1 MRISSSTIYETNIAA
16 LNQQQAQLLH
26 TQQQVVSGR
35 RILTPADDPAGAAR
49 ALEVAQSD
57 ATNTQYAANRNEA
70 KHFVSLSEGI
80 LQSVTTLLQDVRTT
94 AIQAGGGAI
103 TAADR
108 QVLATDLRGRLDEL
122 LGLANST
129 DGVGN
134 YLFSGFQGRTQPF
147 VLGTSGYQ
155 YMADDGQRLIQ
166 VSSTRQM
173 AATDSGADIFMRIRN
188 GNGTFATQA
197 AATNTGSGVIGQGEL
212 ASPPPT
218 AAQLGNHYTLTFS
231 VAGGVTT
238 YSVTGTD
245 AAGAPLPTA
254 GQPSPPLSLPAAA
267 AYASGQVIGFNGIQF
282 DLSGS
287 PANGDTFTIAPSTN
301 ESIFQTISELISA
314 LNGGGSPAQLTN
326 SLGRALN
333 GLDRGLENILT
344 VRASLGSRLRELDAL
359 QITGEDLGLQFKQTL
374 SQLQDVDYN
383 RAISDL
389 NQQQIILQASQ
400 KSFKLVSEMSL
411 FNYL

>member
-1 MRISSSTIYETNIAA
+1 MRISSSTIYESNVAA
-16 LNQQQAQLLH
+16 LNQQQTQLLH
-26 TQQQVVSGR
+26 TQQQVATGR

-70 KHFVSLSEGI
+70 KHLVSLSEGT
-80 LQSVTTLLQDVRTT
+80 LQSVTTLLQDVRTS
-94 AIQAGGGAI
+94 AIQAGNGAL

-129 DGVGN
+129 DGTGN
-134 YLFSGFQGRTQPF
+134 YLFSGFQGKTQPF
-147 VLGTSGYQ
+147 VLDTAGFQ

-166 VSSTRQM
+166 VGSTRQM
-173 AATDSGADIFMRIRN
+173 PATDSGADIFMRIRN

-197 AATNTGSGVIGQGEL
+197 AAANTGSGVIGQGDL

-231 VAGGVTT
+231 VTGSVTT
-238 YSVTGTD
+238 YSVTGAD
-245 AAGAPLPTA
+245 ALGAPLPTA
-254 GQPSPPLSLPAAA
+254 GQPSPPLLLPVAAP
-267 AYASGQVIGFNGIQF
+267 YASGQAISFNGIRF
-282 DLSGS
+282 DISGS
-287 PANGDTFTIAPSTN
+287 PANGDTFTVAPSTN
-301 ESIFQTISELISA
+301 ESIFQTISDLVSA
-314 LNGGGSPAQLTN
+314 LNGGGSAAQLTN

-333 GLDRGLENILT
+333 GLERGLENVLT

-359 QITGEDLGLQFKQTL
+359 QITGEDMGLQFKQTL

-400 KSFKLVSEMSL
+400 KSFKLVSDMSL

>member
-1 MRISSSTIYETNIAA
+1 MRISSSTIYETNVAA

-26 TQQQVVSGR
+26 TQQQVVTGR

-134 YLFSGFQGRTQPF
+134 YLFSGFQGKTQPF
-147 VLGTSGYQ
+147 VQDTAGFQ
-155 YMADDGQRLIQ
+155 YHADDGQRLIQ

-245 AAGAPLPTA
+245 ATGAPLPTA
-254 GQPSPPLSLPAAA
+254 GQPSPPLSLPVAAT
-267 AYASGQVIGFNGIQF
+267 YASGQVIGFNGIQF
-282 DLSGS
+282 DISGS

-314 LNGGGSPAQLTN
+314 LDGGGSPAQLTN

-333 GLDRGLENILT
+333 GLDRGLENVLT

-359 QITGEDLGLQFKQTL
+359 QITGEDLGLQFRQTL